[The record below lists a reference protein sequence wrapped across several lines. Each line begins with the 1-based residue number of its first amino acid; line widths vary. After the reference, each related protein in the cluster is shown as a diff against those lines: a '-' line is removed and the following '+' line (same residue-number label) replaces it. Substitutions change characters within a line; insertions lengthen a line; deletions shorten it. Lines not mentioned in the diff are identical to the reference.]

1 MENTQDIVGGICL
14 TIISVAFMYFNY
26 KMHKD
31 GK

>member
-1 MENTQDIVGGICL
+1 MEDIVGAICL
-14 TIISVAFMYFNY
+14 TIMFIAGMYFNY